1 MALAALG
8 YGHYGTESRQ
18 IRRERYQAI
27 AAIGT
32 LKADQVQLWRQAC
45 LDHAAALSCAPS
57 VSRQLA
63 DLAINPKAG
72 LSAAQTVI
80 ETGIRS
86 YGYAGTFV
94 LTSAGAGLL
103 AAGPRAH
110 AALPRNSPVV
120 AAALAGTT
128 AVMGD
133 FFRSD
138 DGVVYLDVAA
148 AVRVRGGVVG
158 VLGCEH
164 TGRWR
169 RWTHDEQT
177 FAVALVNL
185 VGMLLVGAEGHPRLE
200 PKR

>member
-1 MALAALG
+1 M
-8 YGHYGTESRQ
+8 
-18 IRRERYQAI
+18 
-27 AAIGT
+27 
-32 LKADQVQLWRQAC
+32 
-45 LDHAAALSCAPS
+45 
-57 VSRQLA
+57 
-63 DLAINPKAG
+63 
-72 LSAAQTVI
+72 I

-164 TGRWR
+164 TGR
-169 RWTHDEQT
+169 
-177 FAVALVNL
+177 
-185 VGMLLVGAEGHPRLE
+185 
-200 PKR
+200 